1 MLYERVLERNDI
13 QTVDI
18 CNLEI
23 FAMYCSQELVK
34 VSIKCNEW
42 LNSWGSGQVDQYD
55 SNQHIIRDILEYVY
69 ISALLIFMFTIIQA
83 GKRLSRYAVRY

>member
-55 SNQHIIRDILEYVY
+55 SNQHIIRDILEWAKICIYQCIAYFHVY
-69 ISALLIFMFTIIQA
+69 DYTGRKEA
-83 GKRLSRYAVRY
+83 K